1 MLEYGLE
8 IPADQIFHWLKD
20 ELASGRQRFVC
31 RGTRDYV
38 ADVLGKVEN
47 TDIDEDY
54 GIQMITTTGT
64 LEISPAGAANG
75 WLLKVYVEDVVGPH
89 IPEDSSVPAEPEEIQ
104 LDDFYAQ
111 FIAPDTGTVFVT
123 VSAESKSAKAQFD
136 AVLTEIIE
144 DRHGM
149 STQSIAERQD

>member
-1 MLEYGLE
+1 MLEYGIE

-31 RGTRDYV
+31 RATREYV

-54 GIQMITTTGT
+54 GIQLITTTGT
-64 LEISPAGAANG
+64 LEISPEGAANG

-89 IPEDSSVPAEPEEIQ
+89 IPEDGSVPAEPEEIQ

-111 FIAPDTGTVFVT
+111 FIAPDNGTVFVT
-123 VSAESKSAKAQFD
+123 VNAESKSAKARLD
-136 AVLTEIIE
+136 AVLAEIME

-149 STQSIAERQD
+149 ATQTIAER